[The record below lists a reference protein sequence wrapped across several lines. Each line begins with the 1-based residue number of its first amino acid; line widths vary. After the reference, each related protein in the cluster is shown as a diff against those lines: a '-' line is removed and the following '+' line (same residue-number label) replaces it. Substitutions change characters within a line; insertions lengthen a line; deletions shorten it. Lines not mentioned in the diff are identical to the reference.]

1 MNRVNE
7 TGDGPRPWPRVGPE
21 EIVAVD
27 FLRIRRYLA
36 RSPRTG
42 SARRIA
48 VIDTFE
54 WVNVVAL
61 TPEDDVLLVRQF
73 RHGTGSVSLE
83 IPGGIVDPGEDPA
96 HAAARELR
104 EETGYEG
111 GPPIF
116 LGSVEPNPAILS
128 NHCRTYL
135 IEGCRKVGG
144 LELDPGEDIE
154 VVTMPLAK
162 ISDAIQ
168 DGRIAHA
175 LVVCAFWWLEDA
187 RRR

>member
-1 MNRVNE
+1 MSE
-7 TGDGPRPWPRVGPE
+7 PRPWPKVGEE
-21 EIVAVD
+21 EIVRVD

-61 TPEDDVLLVRQF
+61 TPERDVILVRQY
-73 RHGTGSVSLE
+73 RHGAGKVTLE
-83 IPGGIVDPGEDPA
+83 IPGGIIDPGEDPA

-104 EETGYEG
+104 EETGYVG
-111 GPPIF
+111 GAPRY
-116 LGSVEPNPAILS
+116 LGRVDPNPAILS
-128 NHCRTYL
+128 NGCKTYL
-135 IEGCRKVGG
+135 IEDCRKTGE

-154 VVTMPLAK
+154 VTTIPLEE
-162 ISDAIQ
+162 IPSAIA
-168 DGRIAHA
+168 DGRITHA
-175 LVVCAFWWLEDA
+175 LVVCAFWWLDHPS
-187 RRR
+187 

>member
-1 MNRVNE
+1 MSSGE
-7 TGDGPRPWPRVGPE
+7 DGPRPWPRVGSE
-21 EIVAVD
+21 EVVTVD

-42 SARRIA
+42 TARRIA

-61 TPEDDVLLVRQF
+61 TPEQDVILVRQF
-73 RHGTGSVSLE
+73 RHGSGSVSLE
-83 IPGGIVDPGEDPA
+83 VPGGIIDPGEDPG

-111 GPPIF
+111 SRPIL
-116 LGSVEPNPAILS
+116 LGTVEPNPAILS
-128 NHCRTYL
+128 NHCKTYL

-154 VVTMPLAK
+154 VATMPLAK
-162 ISDAIQ
+162 IPAAIA

-175 LVVCAFWWLEDA
+175 LVVCAFWWLEQY
-187 RRR
+187 RGG

>member
-1 MNRVNE
+1 V
-7 TGDGPRPWPRVGPE
+7 TAGDSEGEGPRPWPRVGPE
-21 EIVAVD
+21 EVVTVD

-61 TPEDDVLLVRQF
+61 TPERRVILVRQF

-83 IPGGIVDPGEDPA
+83 IPGGIIDPGEEA
-96 HAAARELR
+96 SRAASRELR

-111 GPPIF
+111 RAPIF

-128 NHCRTYL
+128 NRCRTYL
-135 IEGCRKVGG
+135 IEDCRLAGE
-144 LELDPGEDIE
+144 LSLDPGEDIE
-154 VVTMPLAK
+154 VVTMPLEE
-162 ISDAIQ
+162 IPSAIA

-175 LVVCAFWWLEDA
+175 LVVCAFWWLSA
-187 RRR
+187 RAK